1 MEIRN
6 LATEIRMANEA
17 YAAKTKVKEDKLATG
32 QKMTEQPAEAASLEL
47 TARGT
52 VTEATLENM
61 NAAASLAADVAR
73 ADEMIW
79 EANRRILEGADD
91 SVLAQ
96 ANQQTAVVS
105 KLLD

>member
-6 LATEIRMANEA
+6 LTSEIKLANEA
-17 YAAKTKVKEDKLATG
+17 YAAKAKIRENKLASG
-32 QKMTEQPAEAASLEL
+32 KKMAEPSAEAASLEL
-47 TARGT
+47 TARGNI
-52 VTEATLENM
+52 TEATLENI
-61 NAAASLAADVAR
+61 NAASSMAADVAK

-79 EANRRILEGADD
+79 KANRRILEGADD

-96 ANQQTAVVS
+96 ANQKTEVVS